1 MYDMKDIKALKLP
14 DLPALSAA
22 ELGANFRANRKAL
35 GRSQQWLAERVGS
48 RRQTIV
54 ELERGGN
61 VGIHTLM
68 ACLLALSKGL
78 SIVDAR
84 PDLDR
89 VKEIFN
95 ED

>member
-1 MYDMKDIKALKLP
+1 MKDIQPYQLP
-14 DLPALSAA
+14 DLPALSGA
-22 ELGANFRANRKAL
+22 ELGATFRANRKAL
-35 GRSQQWLAERVGS
+35 GRSQQWMADKVGS

-68 ACLLALSKGL
+68 ACLLVLGKGL
-78 SIVDAR
+78 IIVDAR